1 MPPLGREPNL
11 FPAELFNADYLAQ
24 NEECKWTA
32 LYTQSRREKELMRRL
47 HGMGI
52 SFYCPVVPQRKR
64 APSGRVRV
72 SHIPL
77 FSSYVFLYGDEMAR
91 YRALTTKCVVQTLAV
106 TNTAEMTRQLQ
117 QIERLIES
125 RRELKIHRRIQPG
138 VRVRIRHGPLR
149 GVEGMMLREHGDTRL
164 LVAVDIV
171 GQGAS
176 LAIDDADLEALE

>member
-1 MPPLGREPNL
+1 MPPLSREPNL
-11 FPAELFNADYLAQ
+11 FPAELFQPEYLGQ
-24 NEECKWTA
+24 HGEWNWTA
-32 LYTQSRREKELMRRL
+32 LYTHSRREKELMRRL
-47 HGMGI
+47 YGMGI
-52 SFYCPVVPQRKR
+52 SFYCPVVAQRKR

-77 FSSYVFLYGDEMAR
+77 FSNYVFLYGDEMAR

-106 TNTAEMTRQLQ
+106 TNTAELTRQLE
-117 QIERLIES
+117 QIERLIDS
-125 RRELKIHRRIQPG
+125 KCELQIHRRIKPG
-138 VRVRIRHGPLR
+138 VRVRIRNGPLR
-149 GVEGMMLREHGDTRL
+149 GVEGIMLREHGATRL